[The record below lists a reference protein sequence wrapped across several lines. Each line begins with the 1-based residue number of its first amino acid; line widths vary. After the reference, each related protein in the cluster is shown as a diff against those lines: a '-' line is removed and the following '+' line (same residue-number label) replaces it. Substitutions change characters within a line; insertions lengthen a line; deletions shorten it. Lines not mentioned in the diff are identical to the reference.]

1 MDDTGQSTNIP
12 RIWLQDSI
20 NSGIKLGLDN
30 CSEMLK
36 RINNPQKN
44 FPSIH
49 VAGTNGKGSLCAHLS
64 AIGSKNEVL
73 IGFFSSP
80 HLITVEERIRID
92 GRPVSVELFEKCL
105 LSVYKASLMKP
116 ILQPTFF
123 EITFLTSLLVF
134 SEAEVDV
141 AIIETGLGGRL
152 DCTRLVEAEVCAITT
167 ISKDHSE
174 ILGDTLVKIASEKAA
189 IYRQNKPLFS
199 LDHPDQNVR
208 EVFIKTAGR
217 DLIWFNPKSKNAWE
231 ISKEFAIIIAD
242 HLGWSIENY
251 ELNWLGRSEDNI
263 TWIPGVRC
271 RVSAAHNIE
280 SIENELNLLE
290 DEVVMIIGMSSKLNL
305 QETLSPFIGREK
317 IVHTIITEPQNSRK
331 PPVTTEEIQ
340 NQLKQFNYKKL
351 EQINN
356 PSEALL
362 RAEKIAKESN
372 CSVLIIGSI
381 YLVGEIMNYVIN
393 RDSLDLYDMLTIHES
408 LK

>member
-1 MDDTGQSTNIP
+1 MGDAGESISMA

-30 CSEMLK
+30 CSELLQ
-36 RINNPQKN
+36 RLNNPQKN
-44 FPSIH
+44 FSSIH

-64 AIGSKNEVL
+64 AIGSKN
-73 IGFFSSP
+73 GARNRFFSSP
-80 HLITVEERIRID
+80 HLFTVEERTRID
-92 GRPVSVELFEKCL
+92 GRPVSTELFDKYL
-105 LSVYKASLMKP
+105 LSIYQASFMEP

-123 EITFLTSLLVF
+123 EITFLTSLLAF
-134 SEAEVDV
+134 SEAEVDL

-199 LDHPDQNVR
+199 LYHPDQDVR
-208 EVFIKTAGR
+208 EVFTKTAGR

-242 HLGWSIENY
+242 HFGWSIENY
-251 ELNWLGRSEDNI
+251 ELNWPGRSEDKI
-263 TWIPGVRC
+263 AWIPGIKC
-271 RVSAAHNIE
+271 RVSAAHNLE
-280 SIENELNLLE
+280 SIENELNFLE
-290 DEVVMIIGMSSKLNL
+290 DEVVMIIGMSSKDNL

-317 IVHTIITEPQNSRK
+317 ISHTIITEVQNSRK
-331 PPVTTEEIQ
+331 PPVATEEIQ
-340 NQLKQFNYKKL
+340 NRLKQLNYTKL

-362 RAEKIAKESN
+362 RAEIIARESN
-372 CSVLIIGSI
+372 YSVLIIGSI

-393 RDSLDLYDMLTIHES
+393 RDSLDLYNILTIHS
-408 LK
+408 PIK

>member
-1 MDDTGQSTNIP
+1 MGDTGQSTSIP

-20 NSGIKLGLDN
+20 NSGIKLGLGN
-30 CSEMLK
+30 CSEMLQ
-36 RINNPQKN
+36 RLNNPQKN

-64 AIGSKNEVL
+64 AIASKNEVL

-92 GRPVSVELFEKCL
+92 GRPVSEEIFEKCL

-134 SEAEVDV
+134 SEAEVDL

-167 ISKDHSE
+167 ISKEHSE
-174 ILGDTLVKIASEKAA
+174 ILGDTLVKIATEKAA
-189 IYRQNKPLFS
+189 IYRQNKPFFS
-199 LDHPDQNVR
+199 LYHPDRDVR
-208 EVFIKTAGR
+208 EVFIKTAGS
-217 DLIWFNPKSKNAWE
+217 DLIWFSPKSKNAWE

-242 HLGWSIENY
+242 HLGWVIKNY
-251 ELNWLGRSEDNI
+251 ELNWPGRSEDKI
-263 TWIPGVRC
+263 TWIPGIGC

-290 DEVVMIIGMSSKLNL
+290 DKVVMIIGMSSKVNL
-305 QETLSPFIGREK
+305 QETLSPFFGREK
-317 IVHTIITEPQNSRK
+317 ISYTIITEPQNSRK
-331 PPVTTEEIQ
+331 PSVATEEIQ
-340 NQLKQFNYKKL
+340 NELKQLNYTKL
-351 EQINN
+351 EQITN
-356 PSEALL
+356 PTEALL
-362 RAEKIAKESN
+362 RAEKIARESN
-372 CSVLIIGSI
+372 YSVLIIGSI

-408 LK
+408 SK

>member
-1 MDDTGQSTNIP
+1 M
-12 RIWLQDSI
+12 
-20 NSGIKLGLDN
+20 
-30 CSEMLK
+30 
-36 RINNPQKN
+36 
-44 FPSIH
+44 
-49 VAGTNGKGSLCAHLS
+49 
-64 AIGSKNEVL
+64 
-73 IGFFSSP
+73 
-80 HLITVEERIRID
+80 
-92 GRPVSVELFEKCL
+92 
-105 LSVYKASLMKP
+105 
-116 ILQPTFF
+116 
-123 EITFLTSLLVF
+123 
-134 SEAEVDV
+134 
-141 AIIETGLGGRL
+141 
-152 DCTRLVEAEVCAITT
+152 
-167 ISKDHSE
+167 
-174 ILGDTLVKIASEKAA
+174 
-189 IYRQNKPLFS
+189 
-199 LDHPDQNVR
+199 
-208 EVFIKTAGR
+208 
-217 DLIWFNPKSKNAWE
+217 
-231 ISKEFAIIIAD
+231 
-242 HLGWSIENY
+242 GWSIENY

-290 DEVVMIIGMSSKLNL
+290 DEVVMIIGMSSKINL

-351 EQINN
+351 EQINK

>member
-1 MDDTGQSTNIP
+1 MSDTGQSTATP

-30 CSEMLK
+30 CSKMLQ
-36 RINNPQKN
+36 RLNNPQKN
-44 FPSIH
+44 FSSIH

-64 AIGSKNEVL
+64 AIGSKNKVL

-80 HLITVEERIRID
+80 HLITVEERIRVD
-92 GRPVSVELFEKCL
+92 GRPVSAEIFDKCL

-116 ILQPTFF
+116 IIQPTFF
-123 EITFLTSLLVF
+123 EITFLTSLLAF
-134 SEAEVDV
+134 SEAEVDI

-152 DCTRLVEAEVCAITT
+152 DCTRLVEAEICAITT

-199 LDHPDQNVR
+199 LYHPDQNVR